1 MTPGHNP
8 YIFGDEETDR
18 YRLVTQAR
26 LSASRMKANARA
38 YVGDKVESILDLGC
52 GEGQLGFALREVYP
66 EARLVGI
73 DRDARAI
80 EQAQRQAAQLAL
92 SNTAFFTGDVE
103 QEIPAGPF
111 DLVFAELIF
120 LHLRQTGRVLEL
132 IYDQLAPGGQLW
144 VKDLNP
150 RLRERVNHPAYQ
162 RLCDMLFAALEA
174 IGSHP
179 LVIDELPP
187 LLASAGYEDVHLELE
202 EYTLGGSTPEGQGM
216 LAITLG
222 AFYNARQLM
231 SKVNGVSVSEVER
244 LYVEVANY
252 AIGRQDAVGSHI
264 GPNLLARKPMAQ
276 PNRES
281 A

>member
-1 MTPGHNP
+1 MSTGHNP
-8 YIFGDEETDR
+8 YIFGDDETDR
-18 YRLVTQAR
+18 YRLQTQAR
-26 LSASRMKANARA
+26 ISASRLKTNARA
-38 YVGDKVESILDLGC
+38 YIGDMVASILDLGC
-52 GEGQLGFALREVYP
+52 GEGQLGFVLREVYP
-66 EARLVGI
+66 EASLVGI

-80 EQAQRQAAQLAL
+80 ERAQAQAAQLAL

-120 LHLRQTGRVLEL
+120 LHMRQTKRVLEL
-132 IYDQLAPGGQLW
+132 IYEQLAPGGQLW

-162 RLCDMLFAALEA
+162 RLCDMLFVALEA
-174 IGSHP
+174 IGAHP

-187 LLASAGYEDVHLELE
+187 LLASVGYEDVHLELE
-202 EYTLGGSTPEGQGM
+202 EYTLGGPTLEGQGM
-216 LAITLG
+216 LAVTLG

-231 SKVNGVSVSEVER
+231 SKVNGVPVSEIER

-252 AIGRQDAVGSHI
+252 AIGQQTAIGSHI

-276 PNRES
+276 PNRET